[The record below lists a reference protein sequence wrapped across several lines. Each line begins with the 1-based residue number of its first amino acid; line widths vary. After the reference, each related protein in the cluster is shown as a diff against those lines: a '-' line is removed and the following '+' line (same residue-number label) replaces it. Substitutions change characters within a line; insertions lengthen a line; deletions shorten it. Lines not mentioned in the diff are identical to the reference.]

1 MTDIVPDMNRRIL
14 IIDDNQA
21 IHEDFRKIL
30 GGNSRSDGLAE
41 AQKILFGESQDAGT
55 SGGYEI
61 ECADQGQIGLAL
73 VQKAAREN
81 RPFAMAFVDMR
92 MPSGWDGIETIEYI
106 WKVDPDLQ
114 MVICTAYSD
123 HQWDQ
128 IMHRLGHSEKILIL
142 RKPFDMIEVRQ
153 LADSLTTKWSVAHRA
168 NERVASSSQAEQALR
183 HVLAETENLVTAI
196 PSILI
201 GIDENNRV
209 IRWNTVAEQMFEIPS
224 SIILGNALQL
234 TDIQWDWDTLMTA
247 VQDCREQRQ
256 PVRVPTLRYLDP
268 SRTERSV
275 DLTVS
280 PIRGETDTPVGI
292 VMLGYVCE
300 SGKGL
305 SASPVG
311 SQAMT
316 SIRPFAVDQAEAM
329 TSSVHRIAEN
339 IRFLETS
346 FHDIKKLLDAYGKLF
361 QQPDVNGTNPHIS
374 ETVSRVMND
383 IDFEG
388 LLKEI
393 PAVFTKSLKGTDRV
407 KEFVGTLP
415 ESSYYVPEA
424 KVTIDL
430 KHSLQSAISLL
441 PTQWK
446 DIADIETDFERDLP
460 QIFGTPTQL
469 IRVWCDFIIHAAQA
483 IQQSLRHDSGEKG
496 TITIST
502 RKTHEWV
509 EIRIADTGTRVPPAI
524 PSKVCDRSLTLT
536 REGAETSPWLAFAHS
551 TIVHTHGGL
560 LSFES
565 LSLDGTTFIVRF
577 PLGAGVG
584 RKPRCT

>member
-1 MTDIVPDMNRRIL
+1 MNRRIL

-30 GGNSRSDGLAE
+30 GGDSRSDSLAE
-41 AQKILFGESQDAGT
+41 AQKILFGDNQDAETAGR
-55 SGGYEI
+55 YEI

-73 VQKAAREN
+73 VQKAVREN

-92 MPSGWDGIETIEYI
+92 MPPGWDGIETIEYI
-106 WKVDPDLQ
+106 WKVDSALQ

-128 IMHRLGHSEKILIL
+128 IMQRLGHSEKLLIL
-142 RKPFDMIEVRQ
+142 RKPFDMIEVQQ
-153 LADSLTTKWSVAHRA
+153 LADSLTTKWNVAHRV
-168 NERVASSSQAEQALR
+168 NERMASCSQAEQALR
-183 HVLAETENLVTAI
+183 HVLAETESLVTAI

-201 GIDENNRV
+201 GLDEGNRV
-209 IRWNTVAEQMFEIPS
+209 IRWNAVAEQVFEVPS

-234 TDIQWDWDTLMTA
+234 TDIQWDWDALMTA

-268 SRTERSV
+268 SRTERIV
-275 DLTVS
+275 DMTVS

-292 VMLGYVCE
+292 VMLGQVCE

-305 SASPVG
+305 SASPAG
-311 SQAMT
+311 SQ
-316 SIRPFAVDQAEAM
+316 AM

-346 FHDIKKLLDAYGKLF
+346 FHDIQKLLDAYGKLF
-361 QQPDVNGTNPHIS
+361 QQPDVNGTNHHIS

-388 LLKEI
+388 LLREI
-393 PAVFTKSLKGTDRV
+393 PAVFTNSLEGTDRV
-407 KEFVGTLP
+407 KEFVGTLH
-415 ESSYYVPEA
+415 ESSYSVPEE

-441 PTQWK
+441 PKKWL
-446 DIADIETDFERDLP
+446 DIADIVTDFEGDLP

-469 IRVWCDFIIHAAQA
+469 IRVWCDFMIHAAQA
-483 IQQSLRHDSGEKG
+483 IQQSLPNDSAEKG

-524 PSKVCDRSLTLT
+524 PSKVGDRSLTLT
-536 REGAETSPWLAFAHS
+536 RVEAETSPWLAFAHS

-577 PLGAGVG
+577 PLGVGVD
-584 RKPRCT
+584 RKARCT